1 MMPKIKV
8 NTFGEGI
15 EIRQLQLAPAT
26 YELWSDIGSR
36 KNRSFTDLLL
46 DPFFY
51 YDLKDPLFKELAD
64 INSAKVSGMLN
75 TTKGH
80 IEIWYNRH
88 KVLKIQSHELFN
100 KNVLFTLFNLEENR
114 SFVSN
119 KLEKGIYAVQK
130 TIGLLSQQKLEIDDH
145 RLYIDD
151 FIFTVAEFD
160 NNVFLTNNKY
170 QQHNFNF
177 IKSETVITNQFAF
190 EIE

>member
-1 MMPKIKV
+1 MPKIKV

-15 EIRQLQLAPAT
+15 EIRQLNLAPAI

-36 KNRSFTDLLL
+36 KNRSLTDLLL

-119 KLEKGIYAVQK
+119 KLEKGIYVVQK